1 MRLGRE
7 RWTGILWVCLAL
19 GATST
24 TTGAAAAATP
34 EPPAA
39 TAAAPADEVARLREA
54 LEALRQEYAGRI
66 ATLEERLA
74 ALEKSQSEAA
84 TAAPAASADAGGG
97 AAAPVASSK
106 VFNPDIAVIGN
117 FVGAAGKTPGGG
129 EPSLS
134 LQESEFS
141 FQAVVDPYARADF
154 FLTFGPEEV
163 GVEEGYLTFPA
174 LPGGLLGKVG
184 KMREAFGRVNTEHPH
199 TLPFADLPLIS
210 RNLLGGE
217 ALSDSGI
224 SLARLLPAPGFFLEA
239 TGQVFR
245 GESDVFRAETR
256 GDLQYAGRLRAYRD
270 VTESTNVDLGGSIA
284 YGHNGVTADS
294 KTRLVGADL
303 TVRYRP
309 LRRSIYTGV
318 LARGEAV
325 WSRREDPAAGTVS
338 AFGAYGYLGYQF
350 ARRWTAG
357 VRLDSAERAD
367 APGLRD
373 KGGSFVLTYRPSE
386 FSLVRGQYRRTSF
399 ADRDEPANEF
409 LFQFLFTIGAHGAH
423 PF

>member
-84 TAAPAASADAGGG
+84 TAAPAAPADAGVA

-199 TLPFADLPLIS
+199 TLPFADLPLLS
-210 RNLLGGE
+210 R
-217 ALSDSGI
+217 
-224 SLARLLPAPGFFLEA
+224 
-239 TGQVFR
+239 
-245 GESDVFRAETR
+245 
-256 GDLQYAGRLRAYRD
+256 
-270 VTESTNVDLGGSIA
+270 GS
-284 YGHNGVTADS
+284 
-294 KTRLVGADL
+294 
-303 TVRYRP
+303 
-309 LRRSIYTGV
+309 
-318 LARGEAV
+318 
-325 WSRREDPAAGTVS
+325 SRRRGSSSRRRVRSSAASPTSSGRRRAATCSTRDACAPTGT
-338 AFGAYGYLGYQF
+338 
-350 ARRWTAG
+350 
-357 VRLDSAERAD
+357 
-367 APGLRD
+367 
-373 KGGSFVLTYRPSE
+373 
-386 FSLVRGQYRRTSF
+386 
-399 ADRDEPANEF
+399 
-409 LFQFLFTIGAHGAH
+409 
-423 PF
+423 